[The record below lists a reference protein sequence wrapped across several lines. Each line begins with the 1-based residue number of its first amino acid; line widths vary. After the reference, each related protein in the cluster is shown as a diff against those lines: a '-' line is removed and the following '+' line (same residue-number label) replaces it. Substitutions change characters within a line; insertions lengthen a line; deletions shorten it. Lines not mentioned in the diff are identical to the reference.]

1 MWDGGGWWPVRT
13 KVQHKGLRGAH
24 WHNIL
29 SMETY
34 QVFVLESI
42 SRTMSKHLWQ
52 LNKICLPNGL
62 QQTWFKQESFLFVT
76 TFINSCLWVMQA
88 KGVCFHQQHLS
99 NRIKWGLKN
108 LPLDSEF
115 LICSTF
121 SFRRCLWRHGDK
133 WGHLC
138 TSTNE
143 SEAKRESD
151 KEILTGIWCMWS

>member
-76 TFINSCLWVMQA
+76 TFINSCLWVIQA
-88 KGVCFHQQHLS
+88 KGACFHQQHLS
-99 NRIKWGLKN
+99 NRIKWGLKICHWIPSSWFVQ
-108 LPLDSEF
+108 LF
-115 LICSTF
+115 LSGGVYGDMGTSGGICVLQQMRVRLKGRVT
-121 SFRRCLWRHGDK
+121 
-133 WGHLC
+133 
-138 TSTNE
+138 
-143 SEAKRESD
+143 KRY
-151 KEILTGIWCMWS
+151 